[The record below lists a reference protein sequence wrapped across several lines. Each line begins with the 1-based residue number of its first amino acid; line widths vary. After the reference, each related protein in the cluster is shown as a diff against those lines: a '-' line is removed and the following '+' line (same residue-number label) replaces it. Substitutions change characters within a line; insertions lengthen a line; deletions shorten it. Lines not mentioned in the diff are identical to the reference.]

1 MKKSLL
7 ALVLG
12 FVGAG
17 TAYASSVTL
26 YGIIEEGVL
35 YTKGKHQ
42 DATVQL
48 KSAHD
53 LGSRWGIK
61 GVEDLG
67 NGNQVGFTLE
77 AGFSPDNGATANT
90 TYGANAFTRESILW
104 IQNDKLGRL
113 AFGRAA
119 TLGSGLG
126 SYDMQTGYAFMN
138 GYGLIG
144 WDNCMNNFLRVN
156 NAVIYRSPTWAGWTL
171 GLMYS
176 NGVKDDTA
184 KWSKNQHYYG
194 AGLKYAQGPWKSSLI
209 LEMETKNK
217 EAAPQTKPKYTINYG
232 VEYNTGSWTPMFT
245 YRWVDQDGNVKG
257 HKFGLSAIIPYAS
270 GRFKVAAAYQF
281 GSDERITGAP
291 TRSLTGRS
299 ALLMNTRFP
308 RERSSSPSSV
318 MPEAERAGK
327 NTATST
333 MEISITLGKPTSACT
348 ISSNSAEYGSQS
360 FV

>member
-7 ALVLG
+7 ALALG

-17 TAYASSVTL
+17 ASYASSVTL

-61 GVEDLG
+61 GAEDLG

-156 NAVIYRSPTWAGWTL
+156 NAVIYRSPNWSGWTL

-184 KWSKNQHYYG
+184 KWSKNQHYY
-194 AGLKYAQGPWKSSLI
+194 LSLI
-209 LEMETKNK
+209 H
-217 EAAPQTKPKYTINYG
+217 I
-232 VEYNTGSWTPMFT
+232 
-245 YRWVDQDGNVKG
+245 
-257 HKFGLSAIIPYAS
+257 
-270 GRFKVAAAYQF
+270 
-281 GSDERITGAP
+281 
-291 TRSLTGRS
+291 
-299 ALLMNTRFP
+299 
-308 RERSSSPSSV
+308 
-318 MPEAERAGK
+318 
-327 NTATST
+327 
-333 MEISITLGKPTSACT
+333 
-348 ISSNSAEYGSQS
+348 
-360 FV
+360 